1 MQKFLETPVLT
12 FLPHSWTKLHLKS
25 KSVCNFHLWA
35 VRKVCLEVL
44 LLVMFIPLLFYSFN
58 SSFQPFNFP
67 FVFLFISSFFNRFH
81 RFNRFNSRLQ
91 ARSFL
96 SSRSSNLT
104 PRVRKTIQ
112 IQYIAV
118 IVLTKYPQRH
128 KGSKVLRTLTHS
140 TPLVQSR
147 SFNKFSILGQIWAW
161 VLVGKGQEIH
171 RTTLTNPSN
180 NFDKSE

>member
-1 MQKFLETPVLT
+1 M
-12 FLPHSWTKLHLKS
+12 
-25 KSVCNFHLWA
+25 
-35 VRKVCLEVL
+35 RKVCLEVL

-67 FVFLFISSFFNRFH
+67 FVFLFISSFFNRF
-81 RFNRFNSRLQ
+81 NRFNSRFQ

-104 PRVRKTIQ
+104 PRVRKTVQ

-118 IVLTKYPQRH
+118 IVFTKYPQRH

-147 SFNKFSILGQIWAW
+147 SFNKRCILVKNHQ
-161 VLVGKGQEIH
+161 
-171 RTTLTNPSN
+171 TTLTNQTI
-180 NFDKSE
+180 